1 METKHVIYESFN
13 DRKKLA
19 NKKKLI
25 NFLKFDYLLQ
35 KYPFLDSLTNNYNYS
50 YKKKKFKKFKK
61 IF

>member
-50 YKKKKFKKFKK
+50 YKKK
-61 IF
+61 I